1 MEVYRGHYGE
11 GLGNVIAGVARSAIP
26 LMAPMVK
33 RLGSSLIDKGLR
45 TLYHAVGGTPPPA
58 KRPRRSARGPPARR
72 PGSAAARGPGSGS
85 RGTVKKAGTRRASS
99 QKRKPRTKGD
109 IFDSDV

>member
-45 TLYHAVGGTPPPA
+45 TLYCNGVRLLTL
-58 KRPRRSARGPPARR
+58 
-72 PGSAAARGPGSGS
+72 
-85 RGTVKKAGTRRASS
+85 
-99 QKRKPRTKGD
+99 
-109 IFDSDV
+109 

>member
-58 KRPRRSARGPPARR
+58 KRPRRA
-72 PGSAAARGPGSGS
+72 GSAAAR
-85 RGTVKKAGTRRASS
+85 RTRRLSRS
-99 QKRKPRTKGD
+99 
-109 IFDSDV
+109 

>member
-1 MEVYRGHYGE
+1 MEVYRGHYG
-11 GLGNVIAGVARSAIP
+11 GGVGNVIAGVARSAIP

-45 TLYHAVGGTPPPA
+45 TLYHAVGGAPPPA
-58 KRPRRSARGPPARR
+58 KRRATARR
-72 PGSAAARGPGSGS
+72 PGSAARGPGAGS

-99 QKRKPRTKGD
+99 QKRKPRSKGD